1 MRRRI
6 VTVAVLAAVLAI
18 TLFGVPLSYAV
29 AASLLGDEAAQAEHV
44 ADVAA
49 IAVAAHLARNEPVT
63 SLDSSDPSISLAL
76 YGPDGRRL
84 VGDGPP
90 RADVTVLDAM
100 GGRVISDPDA
110 TGGLAVA
117 VPVTDGT
124 TVTGVV
130 RAGSPYPGVWLRII
144 GAWAV
149 MVALGAVAVVATW
162 LLARRSARRLSAPLE
177 SLAGTAQR
185 LGEGDFSIRTA
196 ASGIPEIDAAG
207 SALDVTA
214 GRLGDLVSRERAFS
228 SHASHQLRTPLTGL
242 RLTLETALDAPPAAQ
257 QAAVVSALESADRLE
272 RTIDDLLSLAR
283 HRPGDRA
290 VLLLAVLVEDW
301 TTAWSPVLEG
311 RGRRLQ
317 VTTAPELPV
326 SRASAGAVRQVVD
339 VLVDNAVVHGGGTV
353 GLVVRDA
360 GGTVAIDVSDEGDG
374 PPDPFQVFR
383 SRPGAAPG
391 HGIGLA
397 LARALAEAEGGRLE
411 LSRARPPV
419 FSLLLP
425 AAGSCAS
432 VDPAPAAAA
441 VPPTPSAPR
450 RPGPSAQTSPAPWR

>member
-1 MRRRI
+1 VRRRI

-18 TLFGVPLSYAV
+18 TLFGVPLGYAV
-29 AASLLGDEAAQAEHV
+29 AASFLGDEAAEAEHV

-49 IAVAAHLARNEPVT
+49 IEVAAHLARDEPVST
-63 SLDSSDPSISLAL
+63 LPSSDPDVSLAL
-76 YGPDGRRL
+76 YGTDGAR
-84 VGDGPP
+84 VTGDGPA
-90 RADVTVLDAM
+90 RADAPVREAV
-100 GGRVISDPDA
+100 GGRVVSDPDA
-110 TGGLAVA
+110 PGGLAVA

-130 RAGSPYPGVWLRII
+130 RATTPYAGVWLQIAT
-144 GAWAV
+144 AWAV
-149 MVALGAVAVVATW
+149 MLALGTVAVVATW
-162 LLARRSARRLSAPLE
+162 LLARRQARRLSAPLE
-177 SLAGTAQR
+177 SLAGAAQR

-242 RLTLETALDAPPAAQ
+242 RLTLETALDAPAPAQ

-272 RTIDDLLSLAR
+272 RTIGDLLSLAR

-290 VLLLAVLVEDW
+290 PLPLDDLVEDCAA
-301 TTAWSPVLEG
+301 AWRVVLAG
-311 RGRRLQ
+311 HGRRLD
-317 VTTAPELPV
+317 VVTAPALPV

-339 VLVDNAVVHGGGTV
+339 VLVDNAVVHGSGTV
-353 GLVVRDA
+353 GLLVRDA
-360 GGTVAIDVSDEGDG
+360 GTTVAIDVSDEGDG
-374 PPDPFQVFR
+374 PPDPAEVFR
-383 SRPGAAPG
+383 SRQTGASE

-397 LARALAEAEGGRLE
+397 LARALAEAEGGRLV
-411 LSRARPPV
+411 LTRARPPV

-425 AAGSCAS
+425 AAGTC
-432 VDPAPAAAA
+432 
-441 VPPTPSAPR
+441 
-450 RPGPSAQTSPAPWR
+450 G

>member
-1 MRRRI
+1 VRRRI

-18 TLFGVPLSYAV
+18 TLFGVPLGYAV
-29 AASLLGDEAAQAEHV
+29 AASFLGDEAAQAEHV

-49 IAVAAHLARNEPVT
+49 IAVAAHLARGESVT
-63 SLDSSDPSISLAL
+63 ALPSSDPEVSLAL
-76 YGPDGRRL
+76 YSVDGRR
-84 VGDGPP
+84 VIGDGPAQ
-90 RADVTVLDAM
+90 ADPTVREAL
-100 GGRVISDPDA
+100 GGRVVSDPDA
-110 TGGLAVA
+110 PGGLAVA

-130 RAGSPYPGVWLRII
+130 RASTPYRGVWLQIA
-144 GAWAV
+144 GAWSV
-149 MVALGAVAVVATW
+149 MVALGAVAVLATW
-162 LLARRSARRLSAPLE
+162 LLARHQARRLSAPLE
-177 SLAGTAQR
+177 SLAGAAQR
-185 LGEGDFSIRTA
+185 LGEGDFSVRTTA
-196 ASGIPEIDAAG
+196 TGIPEIDAAG

-242 RLTLETALDAPPAAQ
+242 RLTLETAIDAPAPAQ
-257 QAAVVSALESADRLE
+257 RVAVGSALESADRLE
-272 RTIDDLLSLAR
+272 RTIGDLLSLAR
-283 HRPGDRA
+283 HRPGDQA
-290 VLLLAVLVEDW
+290 ALPLDDLVADW
-301 TTAWSPVLEG
+301 TSAWSGVLAG

-353 GLVVRDA
+353 ALVVRDA
-360 GGTVAIDVSDEGDG
+360 GATVAIDVSDEGDG
-374 PPDPFQVFR
+374 PPDPDAVFR
-383 SRPGAAPG
+383 SRQDGASG

-397 LARALAEAEGGRLE
+397 LARALAEAEGGRLV

-425 AAGSCAS
+425 AAGTCA
-432 VDPAPAAAA
+432 
-441 VPPTPSAPR
+441 
-450 RPGPSAQTSPAPWR
+450 